1 MNPFERSKTL
11 FLEAQKCMPGGVSS
25 PVRSFKAVGGDPLFI
40 SRGKG
45 SRIYDVDGNEY
56 IDYVGSWG
64 PLILGHADPRV
75 VGTLKK
81 VLERGTSFG
90 APTELEIVLA
100 RLIQEAM
107 PSFELV
113 RFVNSGTEAV
123 MSALRLARA
132 FTKRIKILKFE
143 GCYHGHSDPLLVKA
157 GSGVATLGIPDS
169 SGIIPGIAR
178 ETLVASFNDL
188 SSVEVLFDLYPEEIA
203 CVIVEPIAG
212 NMGVVP
218 PQKGFLEG
226 LRKLTKEHGSL
237 LIFDEVITGF
247 RVAYGGAQKLFKI
260 KPDLTC
266 LGKIIGGGLPVG
278 AYGGRRE
285 FMEMIAPLGPVYQA
299 GTLSGNPLAMTA
311 GIETLKILKDEGVY
325 SKLSNLTSYLAQGLR
340 EKAREAG
347 LPLTLNQ
354 VGSMFALF
362 FEVREATHYKTVQML
377 NKGWFS
383 HYFHKML
390 ELGIYLPPSPFEA
403 SFVSL
408 AHTEEEIEET
418 LAKAKIV
425 FEEILIQSEMKGF
438 QQSAISVQADS

>member
-1 MNPFERSKTL
+1 MKPFERSKAL
-11 FLEAQKCMPGGVSS
+11 FLKAQKCMPGGVSS
-25 PVRSFKAVGGDPLFI
+25 PVRAFKAVGGNPLFI

-45 SRIYDVDGNEY
+45 SRVFDVDGNEY

-75 VGTLKK
+75 VATLKK

-100 RLIQEAM
+100 RLIREAM
-107 PSFELV
+107 PSIELV

-157 GSGVATLGIPDS
+157 GSGVATLGLPDS
-169 SGIIPGIAR
+169 PGVDPGIAR
-178 ETLVASFNDL
+178 ETLVTSFNDL
-188 SSVEVLFDLYPEEIA
+188 STVEVMFDRYPEEIA

-218 PQKGFLEG
+218 PKKGFLER

-247 RVAYGGAQKLFKI
+247 RVAYGGAQKLYKI
-260 KPDLTC
+260 QPDLTC

-278 AYGGRRE
+278 AYGGRKE

-299 GTLSGNPLAMTA
+299 GTLSGNPLSMTA

-325 SKLSNLTSYLAQGLR
+325 TKLSNLTSHLAQGLR
-340 EKAREAG
+340 EMASEAG
-347 LPLTLNQ
+347 LPLTLNH
-354 VGSMFALF
+354 VGSMFTLL
-362 FEVREATHYKTVQML
+362 FEVREVTNYKSAQML
-377 NKGWFS
+377 NRGWFS

-390 ELGIYLPPSPFEA
+390 EFGIYLPPSPFEA

-408 AHTEEEIEET
+408 AHTEEETEET
-418 LAKAKIV
+418 ILKARAV
-425 FEEILIQSEMKGF
+425 FQTLVKL
-438 QQSAISVQADS
+438 